1 MVVVIGGMIRS
12 GSTFSFNIVKEI
24 LAQTGT
30 VDISFANSIDSSVF
44 SRADNQH
51 FILKTHSPD
60 EDILARIKQGSIRC
74 VCTIRRPED
83 SIASFIKAFGLP
95 LEFGIESVK
104 QWLDWYRLVSQLV
117 LSIDYGI
124 IDLQRRLAVT
134 RIIEYIGLGSDEAL
148 VETLA
153 ERYDKSTLKA
163 RFDSL
168 VNDEHTVDIG
178 FSYYE
183 SQTFFHRRHISSL
196 NSRPAAL
203 DLSPIQID
211 RIRSELRGRY
221 PDLDAAYALPA
232 DVEFPRALDAP

>member
-1 MVVVIGGMIRS
+1 MIRS

-60 EDILARIKQGSIRC
+60 EDILARIKNGSIRC

-83 SIASFIKAFGLP
+83 SIASLIRAFGFP

-104 QWLDWYRLVSQLV
+104 QWLDWYPLVSKLV

-124 IDLQRRLAVT
+124 IDLQHRLAIT
-134 RIIEYIGLGSDEAL
+134 KIIEYIGLGSDEAL
-148 VETLA
+148 IEILA

-168 VNDEHTVDIG
+168 ANDERTVDVG

-183 SQTFFHRRHISSL
+183 RQTFFHRRHISSL
-196 NSRPAAL
+196 NSRSAAL
-203 DLSPIQID
+203 ELSPIQID
-211 RIRSELRGRY
+211 QIRSELRGKY
-221 PDLDAAYALPA
+221 SELDAANVLRVDAGFLRPF
-232 DVEFPRALDAP
+232 DVP

>member
-30 VDISFANSIDSSVF
+30 VEISFANSIDSSVF

-60 EDILARIKQGSIRC
+60 EDILARIKNSSLHC

-83 SIASFIKAFGLP
+83 SIASFIRTFGFP
-95 LEFGIESVK
+95 LELGIESVK
-104 QWLDWYRLVSQLV
+104 HWFDWYHPVSNLV

-124 IDLQRRLAVT
+124 IDLQPRLAIAKIV
-134 RIIEYIGLGSDEAL
+134 EYIGLGGNEAL
-148 VETLA
+148 AEALA
-153 ERYDKSTLKA
+153 ERYEKSTLKT

-168 VNDEHTVDIG
+168 TNDERTVDVG
-178 FSYYE
+178 CSYYE
-183 SQTFFHRRHISSL
+183 RETFFHRRHISSL
-196 NSRPAAL
+196 NSRSAAL

-211 RIRSELRGRY
+211 QIRNELRGQY
-221 PDLDAAYALPA
+221 LKLDTANVLRAGAEFLPP
-232 DVEFPRALDAP
+232 FDAQ

>member
-12 GSTFSFNIVKEI
+12 GSTFSFNIVREI
-24 LAQTGT
+24 LAQTGS
-30 VDISFANSIDSSVF
+30 VEISFANSIDSSVF

-60 EDILARIKQGSIRC
+60 EDILARIKNGSLHC

-83 SIASFIKAFGLP
+83 SIASFIRTFGFP
-95 LEFGIESVK
+95 LELGIESVK
-104 QWLDWYRLVSQLV
+104 HWLDWYCPMSKLV

-124 IDLQRRLAVT
+124 IDLHPRLAIA
-134 RIIEYIGLGSDEAL
+134 RIIEYIGLGGDEAL
-148 VETLA
+148 AEALA
-153 ERYDKSTLKA
+153 ERYEKSTLKT

-168 VNDEHTVDIG
+168 TNDERTIDVG

-183 SQTFFHRRHISSL
+183 RETFFHRRHISSL
-196 NSRPAAL
+196 NSRSAAL

-211 RIRSELRGRY
+211 QIRSELRGQYSELTANVLRAGAELLR
-221 PDLDAAYALPA
+221 PFDAQ
-232 DVEFPRALDAP
+232 